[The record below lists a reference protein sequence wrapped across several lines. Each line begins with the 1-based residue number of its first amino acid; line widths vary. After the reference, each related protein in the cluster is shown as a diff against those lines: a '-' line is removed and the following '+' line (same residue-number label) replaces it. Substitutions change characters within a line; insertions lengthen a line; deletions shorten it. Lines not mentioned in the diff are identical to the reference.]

1 MNKTNIELK
10 HYCSNFSGIRKEL
23 KRLGAKKTGIK
34 DQIDYYFE
42 LPNDRA
48 RLKLRVEG
56 KKQQLVYY
64 ERPDFSKNK
73 GTVAKIKL
81 YDVKDRQLLPFLC
94 FALGVRVVVKKKR
107 EIWMK
112 LNTKFHLDNV
122 KNAGRIFEIELQKK
136 GKITPADKK
145 LFKFYSDQVTPY
157 LGKVI
162 KGSNAD
168 LVFSTLK

>member
-10 HYCSNFSGIRKEL
+10 HYCSNFTAIRKAL
-23 KRLGAKKTGIK
+23 KEIGAKKESIK
-34 DQIDYYFE
+34 EQTDYYFE
-42 LPNDRA
+42 LPNDKA

-56 KKQQLVYY
+56 KRQQLVYY

-81 YDVKDRQLLPFLC
+81 YDVRDRQLLPFLC
-94 FALGVRVVVKKKR
+94 FALGVKVIVKKKR
-107 EIWMK
+107 EIWRRS
-112 LNTKFHLDNV
+112 NTVFHLDNV
-122 KNAGRIFEIELQKK
+122 KDAGFIFEIELQKK

-145 LFKFYSDQVTPY
+145 QFKIYSGKVMPY

-168 LVFSTLK
+168 LVILASK